1 MLAPVEV
8 GDGSVELLVG
18 DGLLKERDTR
28 DREAVGEACLA
39 ALEQWAVGHGPWYTD
54 RGALNFPKTG
64 HSMSPRAS

>member
-1 MLAPVEV
+1 MRGQRLLAPVEV

-39 ALEQWAVGHGPWYTD
+39 VLEQWAMG
-54 RGALNFPKTG
+54 RGA
-64 HSMSPRAS
+64 RAMCR

>member
-28 DREAVGEACLA
+28 DREAVGEACL
-39 ALEQWAVGHGPWYTD
+39 EP
-54 RGALNFPKTG
+54 FPENASGTRIPPAG
-64 HSMSPRAS
+64 SMNTT